1 MILSC
6 ILRIRQ
12 RTGYYVGKTLVTQT
26 LQGSKNR
33 RVLDMGLDELSTYGL
48 LPKTSAREDT
58 VRSSF
63 WSRRAPAHQSG
74 ASDLGAI
81 PDRFRHPL

>member
-48 LPKTSAREDT
+48 LPKTSAREI
-58 VRSSF
+58 
-63 WSRRAPAHQSG
+63 QG
-74 ASDLGAI
+74 
-81 PDRFRHPL
+81 